1 MVLDITLSGLWQTR
15 RNPALKVCYNLWGG
29 VAIKGRMRPGAGVWI
44 VDGWIDVAQVDFA
57 HETIDI
63 ELPREAGESG
73 LTVYTWKNVEGEL
86 LWPLYDDMF
95 AGSIPANHVVVL
107 WAF

>member
-1 MVLDITLSGLWQTR
+1 
-15 RNPALKVCYNLWGG
+15 
-29 VAIKGRMRPGAGVWI
+29 
-44 VDGWIDVAQVDFA
+44 
-57 HETIDI
+57 
-63 ELPREAGESG
+63 